1 MIETV
6 KRPTNGEVTT
16 RRPIRASHLRPDVE
30 LAERFRGMRASS
42 LRRRLGRDLRRTE
55 PDD

>member
-1 MIETV
+1 MIDTV

-16 RRPIRASHLRPDVE
+16 RRPIRASHLRPDIE

-55 PDD
+55 PV